1 VRAMRDRRDDL
12 TLDLLD
18 WAAPDVVPQVPAG
31 LVRAGT
37 LRGRMARVVSLV
49 LKECPTPREQ
59 IAELMSEFLGEG
71 ETVSKSMLDAYAS
84 QAREEHTIS
93 AIRLVALAHATGDM
107 RAMQVLVEPLE
118 HAVIHTRYLPAIDAE
133 LKGEAAAKLEARA
146 KELRL
151 EVDSARR
158 QWKGVRK

>member
-1 VRAMRDRRDDL
+1 MRDRRDDR
-12 TLDLLD
+12 TLDLLA
-18 WAAPDVVPQVPAG
+18 WEVPEVVPNVPAG
-31 LVRAGT
+31 LVRSGT
-37 LRGRMARVVSLV
+37 LRGRMARAVALV
-49 LKECPTPREQ
+49 LNACPTPREQ

-71 ETVSKSMLDAYAS
+71 ECASKSMLDAYAS

-107 RAMQVLVEPLE
+107 RALQVMVDPLD
-118 HAVIHTRYLPAIDAE
+118 HSIVHDRYLPAIDAE
-133 LKGEAAAKLEARA
+133 LKAEHAKELEDRA

-158 QWKGVRK
+158 QWKSVRK

>member
-1 VRAMRDRRDDL
+1 MRDRRDER
-12 TLDLLD
+12 TLDLLA
-18 WAAPDVVPQVPAG
+18 WQAPEVVPAVPAG

-37 LRGRMARVVSLV
+37 LRGRIARAVALV
-49 LKECPTPREQ
+49 LNGSDLGREQ
-59 IAELMSEFLGEG
+59 IAERMSEFLGEG
-71 ETVSKSMLDAYAS
+71 EQVSRAMLDAYAS

-107 RAMQVLVEPLE
+107 RALQVLIDPLD
-118 HAVIHTRYLPAIDAE
+118 HAVIHTKYLPAIEAE
-133 LKGEAAAKLEARA
+133 LKAEHAKELEDRA

-158 QWKGVRK
+158 QWKGPRK